1 MILKMLGIS
10 GRQIVSRCG
19 LDMGRRTYTVTAQ
32 ELQQV
37 HHLVSFTTTGLGA
50 NALVST
56 PPTALVPLDVHFAE
70 ISQHYAVL
78 RKPTIECHRVPYFD
92 VNDARCVLLVDQGCD
107 KRAKM
112 AFDWTNGAAN
122 ERRDALIRSSHDVP
136 PAGGTALQGESLCP
150 AR

>member
-1 MILKMLGIS
+1 
-10 GRQIVSRCG
+10 
-19 LDMGRRTYTVTAQ
+19 VTAQ

-37 HHLVSFTTTGLGA
+37 RHLVSFTTTGLAA

-92 VNDARCVLLVDQGCD
+92 VNDVRRVLL
-107 KRAKM
+107 RSL
-112 AFDWTNGAAN
+112 AAPLVQS
-122 ERRDALIRSSHDVP
+122 EAILARLSHP
-136 PAGGTALQGESLCP
+136 
-150 AR
+150 